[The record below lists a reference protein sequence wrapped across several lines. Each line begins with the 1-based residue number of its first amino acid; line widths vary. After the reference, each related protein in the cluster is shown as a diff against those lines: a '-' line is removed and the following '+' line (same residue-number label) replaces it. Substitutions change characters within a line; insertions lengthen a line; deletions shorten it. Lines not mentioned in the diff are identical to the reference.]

1 MLDVSALRSMRP
13 LIMTPSHDGKFFANY
28 TAASIALI
36 GAGNEVGLPV
46 NFMFHCGESL
56 ITRARN
62 QCVAKFMADPQW
74 THLVWIDADIGYSAQ
89 AFFRLLLADYDIAAG
104 VYPLKRE
111 FWPAEGL
118 SAAMTAQEFADRYT
132 IYTANSGNPNDS
144 IINLAIQPDG
154 FVAVDEAPTGF
165 MAIKRDAIARMMQAL
180 PELKYV
186 PEDYPPGT
194 FDLHYLLFDTMIDPD
209 SNRYLSEDYAFCKRW
224 NKVGGRVFIDTYS
237 NLSHQGQKIFRG
249 DFARSLATDPR
260 HVIHGPAGLTYNISG
275 QEFLATNQ
283 PGPF

>member
-1 MLDVSALRSMRP
+1 MLELSALRGMRP

-28 TAASIALI
+28 VASALALI
-36 GAGNEVGLPV
+36 GAGMEVGLPV

-62 QCVAKFMADPQW
+62 QCVAKFIVDPQW
-74 THLVWIDADIGYSAQ
+74 THLVWIDGDIGYSAQ
-89 AFFRLLLADYDIAAG
+89 SFFRLLLSDYDIAAG

-118 SAAMTAQEFADRYT
+118 PVGMTAQEYADRYT
-132 IYTANSGNPNDS
+132 IYTANSGRPGDAN
-144 IINLAIQPDG
+144 IELAIQPDG

-165 MAIKRDAIARMMQAL
+165 MAIKRSALERMMQAL

-186 PEDYPPGT
+186 PEDYPAGT

-209 SNRYLSEDYAFCKRW
+209 GSTATPK
-224 NKVGGRVFIDTYS
+224 
-237 NLSHQGQKIFRG
+237 GQLRLLLPVP
-249 DFARSLATDPR
+249 RDP
-260 HVIHGPAGLTYNISG
+260 AAQT
-275 QEFLATNQ
+275 
-283 PGPF
+283 